1 MINMINELSIIV
13 LAKNE
18 HDNLV
23 EILPKLQGICND
35 LLVIDGHSNDDTKN
49 LCNKLNVS
57 FFLDNGKGKGSA
69 QRLGSQKAKNKYL
82 IFYDGDGAPDI
93 NDIKKIYQ
101 LLKKNNLIICSRQT
115 GGSYDLDFSKGFA
128 SAIRASGCII
138 LTSLFNKLFDTKFTD
153 ILYSFKGVEKKI
165 FDSLNTK
172 SNGFTIEI
180 DILINAV
187 LKGCKILE
195 IPSRENARKFGKSK
209 LPTITGFY
217 FIYYIFYR
225 YFYSKLFKI

>member
-1 MINMINELSIIV
+1 MINELSIIV

-23 EILPKLQGICND
+23 EILPKLKPICND
-35 LLVIDGHSNDDTKN
+35 LIVIDGHSNDKTNN
-49 LCNKLNVS
+49 LCKILNIS
-57 FFLDNGKGKGSA
+57 FFLDDGRGKGSA

-82 IFYDGDGAPDI
+82 IFFDGDGAPDI
-93 NDIKKIYQ
+93 NDIEKIYE
-101 LLKKNNLIICSRQT
+101 LLKVNDLIICSRQT
-115 GGSYDLDFSKGFA
+115 GGSYDLNFSKGFS

-138 LTSLFNKLFDTKFTD
+138 LTSLFNKLFNTRFTD
-153 ILYSFKGVEKKI
+153 ILYSFKGVDKKI

-187 LKGCKILE
+187 LKEHKILE
-195 IPSRENARKFGKSK
+195 IPSRENARKYGKSK
-209 LPTITGFY
+209 LPTITGIY
-217 FIYYIFYR
+217 FIYYIIYK
-225 YFYSKLFKI
+225 YFYNKIFKI